1 MTTTTT
7 SSTTRNGHAGPGP
20 TQPDGS
26 SSPAVRMVADTW
38 TVTRRDLQ
46 HLRHMIGS
54 RIFNWVW
61 PIVLMSLF
69 LGLMGGAL
77 GDALGGSYID
87 FVMPG
92 VLAMTVFLGLEGT
105 MTAVCQDASRGI
117 TDRFRSLPMS
127 GIAVVGGRCVADL
140 LDSMVSLVVVA
151 SAGFA
156 FGWRPDTTVVETVA
170 VFGLLLMLRVAM
182 LWAGIFAGLRA
193 SSPES
198 LTPVNMMVWPILFFS
213 SVFIDTATMP
223 RWLGT
228 IADANPLSATATT
241 VRDLLGTPAAVGD
254 TWFAENASV
263 FAIVWPALIIAVFL
277 PLSVSTYRHL
287 RR

>member
-1 MTTTTT
+1 MST
-7 SSTTRNGHAGPGP
+7 SPSPVATP
-20 TQPDGS
+20 PDGS
-26 SSPAVRMVADTW
+26 TSPVARAFADTW
-38 TVTRRDLQ
+38 TITRRDLQ
-46 HLRHMIGS
+46 HWRHMLGT
-54 RIFNWVW
+54 RVFNWVW
-61 PIVLMSLF
+61 PIILMSLF

-77 GDALGGSYID
+77 GDTLGGSYLD

-105 MTAVCQDASRGI
+105 MAAVSHDSFRGI

-140 LDSMVSLVVVA
+140 LDSLVSLTVVI
-151 SAGFA
+151 SAGIA
-156 FGWRPDTTVVETVA
+156 FGWRPDTTAPEALA
-170 VFGLLLMLRVAM
+170 VLGLLLLLRIAM
-182 LWAGIFAGLRA
+182 LWTGIFVGLKA

-198 LTPVNMMVWPILFFS
+198 LGPINMLVWPILFFS

-241 VRDLLGTPAAVGD
+241 VRELLGAPVTGGG
-254 TWFAENASV
+254 TWFADQAPV
-263 FAIVWPALIIAVFL
+263 LAVAWPGLLIATFL
-277 PLSVSTYRHL
+277 PLAVSTYRHL
-287 RR
+287 RS